1 MPESFVRLAPLRVAK
16 YALGGL
22 LASGLA
28 ALLGL
33 SYSTSAGVIA
43 ILSIQTTRKQTL
55 ALVGRRLAAFFAA
68 MALALCC
75 FSLLGFHLPGL
86 GLFLLLFAAFCQW
99 FGLQEA
105 LVMNTVLVLHLYAE
119 RSLSLFWLRNELL
132 LLLVGAG
139 IGVLVNLY
147 MPGAAKAIRQSQA
160 QVEQAFRQILQRM
173 ADRLL
178 TRSKQDYTD
187 SCFAPLE
194 QQLDALARRARENQG
209 NALLSDQ
216 WYFVN
221 YVAMRQRQLAVLRRV
236 YDNIHRLDQVPEQA
250 LGIAALLEEISRSFH
265 EHNNASALLQQL
277 RGMQTAMR
285 EQPLPQTRPEFENRA
300 LLYRVLYDLED
311 FLQLKADFAAA
322 LSDQERRRF
331 WGA

>member
-1 MPESFVRLAPLRVAK
+1 MSAALSRLAPLRVAK
-16 YALGGL
+16 FALGGL
-22 LASGLA
+22 LASLLA
-28 ALLGL
+28 SLLGL

-55 ALVGRRLAAFFAA
+55 TLVARRFAAFFAA
-68 MALALCC
+68 MVLAFVC
-75 FSLLGFHLPGL
+75 FSLLGYQLGAF

-119 RSLSLFWLRNELL
+119 RTINPFWLRNELL
-132 LLLVGAG
+132 LLLIGAG
-139 IGVLVNLY
+139 IGILVNLY
-147 MPGAAKAIRQSQA
+147 MPGAAKEIRQIQS
-160 QVEQAFRQILQRM
+160 QVEQAFRDILQRM
-173 ADRLL
+173 SDRLL

-194 QQLDALARRARENQG
+194 QQLEKLAQRARENQG

-221 YVAMRQRQLAVLRRV
+221 YVTMRQRQLTVLRRV

-250 LGIAALLEEISRSFH
+250 LGIADLLEEISRSFH
-265 EHNNASALLQQL
+265 EHNNAAALLQKLHSMQVSM
-277 RGMQTAMR
+277 RG
-285 EQPLPQTRPEFENRA
+285 EPLPQSRDEFENRA
-300 LLYRVLYDLED
+300 LLYRVMYDLED

-322 LSDQERRRF
+322 LTNQERSRF
-331 WGA
+331 WSN

>member
-1 MPESFVRLAPLRVAK
+1 MSAVFSRLAPLRVAK

-22 LASGLA
+22 LASFFA

-55 ALVGRRLAAFFAA
+55 ALVLRRFTAFFAA
-68 MALALCC
+68 MALAFGC
-75 FSLLGFHLPGL
+75 FSLLGYHLIAF

-119 RSLSLFWLRNELL
+119 RTMNLFWLRNELL
-132 LLLVGAG
+132 LLLIGAG
-139 IGVLVNLY
+139 IGILVNLY

-160 QVEQAFRQILQRM
+160 QVEQAFRDILQRM

-178 TRSKQDYTD
+178 TRSKQGYTD

-194 QQLDALARRARENQG
+194 QQLEGLARKARENQD

-221 YVAMRQRQLAVLRRV
+221 YVSMRQRQLTVLRRI

-250 LGIAALLEEISRSFH
+250 LSIADLLEEISRSFH
-265 EHNNASALLQQL
+265 EHNNAAALLQKL
-277 RGMQTAMR
+277 HGMQISMR
-285 EQPLPQTRPEFENRA
+285 DEPLPQSRAEFENRA

-322 LSDQERRRF
+322 LTEQERSRF
-331 WGA
+331 WGD

>member
-1 MPESFVRLAPLRVAK
+1 MSAVFSRLAPLRVAK

-22 LASGLA
+22 LASVFA
-28 ALLGL
+28 ALLEL

-55 ALVGRRLAAFFAA
+55 TLVVRRFAAFFVA
-68 MALALCC
+68 MALAFCC
-75 FSLLGFHLPGL
+75 FSVLGYHLIAF

-119 RSLSLFWLRNELL
+119 RTINLFWLRNELL
-132 LLLVGAG
+132 LLLIGACIG
-139 IGVLVNLY
+139 ILVNLY
-147 MPGAAKAIRQSQA
+147 MPGAAKTIRQSQA
-160 QVEQAFRQILQRM
+160 QVEQAFRDILQRM

-187 SCFAPLE
+187 ACFAPLE
-194 QQLDALARRARENQG
+194 QQLEGLARKARENQG

-221 YVAMRQRQLAVLRRV
+221 YVTMRQRQLTVLRRI

-250 LGIAALLEEISRSFH
+250 LSIAALLEDISRSFH

-277 RGMQTAMR
+277 HGMQTAMR
-285 EQPLPQTRPEFENRA
+285 DEPLPQSRAEFENRA

-322 LSDQERRRF
+322 LTDQERSRF
-331 WGA
+331 WGD

>member
-1 MPESFVRLAPLRVAK
+1 MSAAFSRLAPLRVAK
-16 YALGGL
+16 FALGGL
-22 LASGLA
+22 LASLLA

-55 ALVGRRLAAFFAA
+55 ALVARRFAAFFAA
-68 MALALCC
+68 MFLAFCC
-75 FSLLGFHLPGL
+75 FSLLGYQLAAF

-119 RSLSLFWLRNELL
+119 HKMDLFWLRNELL
-132 LLLVGAG
+132 LLLTGAG
-139 IGVLVNLY
+139 VGVLVNLY
-147 MPGAAKAIRQSQA
+147 MPGAAKVIRQSQA
-160 QVEQAFRQILQRM
+160 QVEQAFRDILQRM

-178 TRSKQDYTD
+178 TRNKQGYTD
-187 SCFAPLE
+187 RCFAPLE
-194 QQLDALARRARENQG
+194 QQLEGLALRARENQD

-221 YVAMRQRQLAVLRRV
+221 YVTMRQRQLMVLRRV

-250 LGIAALLEEISRSFH
+250 LSIAALLEDISRSFH
-265 EHNNASALLQQL
+265 EHNNAATLLEQL
-277 RGMQTAMR
+277 HGMQTAMR
-285 EQPLPQTRPEFENRA
+285 GEPLPQSRAEFENRA
-300 LLYRVLYDLED
+300 LLYRIVYDLED
-311 FLQLKADFAAA
+311 FLQLKADFSAA
-322 LSDQERRRF
+322 LTDQERSRF
-331 WGA
+331 WSN